1 MQQTAPASPVY
12 LRLIQSASVSLS
24 HARDLG
30 PEPETYCELTSDFTS
45 HLVRSS
51 TIIAMST
58 PPAASGGFILS
69 PPPSSVTSAISN
81 AKSELP
87 HPRSTPLKP
96 GGSKESAF
104 IRYVDER
111 ILKIQRRFAKRET
124 PSINGDDAEKDAAA
138 IWDSVQGYKSM
149 REACKDLEDLIGVV
163 WVSGT
168 PGLQIPY
175 LISLALLLSTIIAG
189 MPANP
194 KQLFRVLA
202 KLDHAFVSL
211 LQGKDVDSG
220 ERLPGFENR
229 RGVSGTEKVRIRSL
243 IERTRRSVMESLKSG
258 ELDDAYESNDED
270 VDEKMDMDAE
280 DDLEGE
286 LILEGD
292 GPYAPGEEEESWEMQ
307 IARVYDRTM
316 VELGDSLETPNI
328 GIITEG

>member
-1 MQQTAPASPVY
+1 
-12 LRLIQSASVSLS
+12 
-24 HARDLG
+24 
-30 PEPETYCELTSDFTS
+30 
-45 HLVRSS
+45 
-51 TIIAMST
+51 MST
-58 PPAASGGFILS
+58 PPAQSGGFILS
-69 PPPSSVTSAISN
+69 PPPSVTSAITN
-81 AKSELP
+81 ANSELP

-111 ILKIQRRFAKRET
+111 LLRIQRRFAKRET
-124 PSINGDDAEKDAAA
+124 PSINGDEADRDGAA

-149 REACKDLEDLIGVV
+149 REACKDIEELMGVV

-175 LISLALLLSTIIAG
+175 LINLALVLTTIIAD

-202 KLDHAFVSL
+202 KLDHAFASL
-211 LQGKDVDSG
+211 LQGKDVESG
-220 ERLPGFENR
+220 ERLPGFDNR

-258 ELDDAYESNDED
+258 ELDDAYDSDQEGGTDQSEMD
-270 VDEKMDMDAE
+270 VD

-292 GPYAPGEEEESWEMQ
+292 GPYAPGQEEESWEMQ
-307 IARVYDRTM
+307 IARVYDHTM

>member
-1 MQQTAPASPVY
+1 
-12 LRLIQSASVSLS
+12 
-24 HARDLG
+24 
-30 PEPETYCELTSDFTS
+30 
-45 HLVRSS
+45 
-51 TIIAMST
+51 MST
-58 PPAASGGFILS
+58 PPAQSGGFILS
-69 PPPSSVTSAISN
+69 PPPSVTSAITN
-81 AKSELP
+81 ANSELP

-111 ILKIQRRFAKRET
+111 LLRIQRRFAKRET
-124 PSINGDDAEKDAAA
+124 PSINGDEADRDGAA

-149 REACKDLEDLIGVV
+149 REACKDIEELMGVV

-175 LISLALLLSTIIAG
+175 LINLALVLTTIIAD

-202 KLDHAFVSL
+202 KLDHAFASL
-211 LQGKDVDSG
+211 LQGKDVESG
-220 ERLPGFENR
+220 ERLPGFDNR

-243 IERTRRSVMESLKSG
+243 IERTRRSVMENLKSG
-258 ELDDAYESNDED
+258 ELDDAYESDQEGETDQSEMD
-270 VDEKMDMDAE
+270 VD

-292 GPYAPGEEEESWEMQ
+292 GPYAPGQEEESWEMQ
-307 IARVYDRTM
+307 IARVYDHTM

>member
-1 MQQTAPASPVY
+1 
-12 LRLIQSASVSLS
+12 
-24 HARDLG
+24 
-30 PEPETYCELTSDFTS
+30 
-45 HLVRSS
+45 
-51 TIIAMST
+51 MST
-58 PPAASGGFILS
+58 PPAQSGGFILS
-69 PPPSSVTSAISN
+69 PPPSVTSAITN
-81 AKSELP
+81 ANSELP

-111 ILKIQRRFAKRET
+111 LLRIQRRFAKRET
-124 PSINGDDAEKDAAA
+124 PSINGDEADRDGAA

-149 REACKDLEDLIGVV
+149 REACKDIEELMGVV

-175 LISLALLLSTIIAG
+175 LINLALVLTTIIAD

-202 KLDHAFVSL
+202 KLDHAFASL
-211 LQGKDVDSG
+211 LQGKDVESG
-220 ERLPGFENR
+220 ERLPGFDNR

-243 IERTRRSVMESLKSG
+243 IERTRRSVMENLKSG
-258 ELDDAYESNDED
+258 ELDDAYESDQEGETDQSEMD
-270 VDEKMDMDAE
+270 VD

-292 GPYAPGEEEESWEMQ
+292 GPYAPGQEEESWEMQ
-307 IARVYDRTM
+307 IAWVYDHTM

>member
-1 MQQTAPASPVY
+1 
-12 LRLIQSASVSLS
+12 
-24 HARDLG
+24 
-30 PEPETYCELTSDFTS
+30 
-45 HLVRSS
+45 
-51 TIIAMST
+51 MST
-58 PPAASGGFILS
+58 PPAQSGGFILS
-69 PPPSSVTSAISN
+69 PPPSVTSAITN
-81 AKSELP
+81 ANSELP

-111 ILKIQRRFAKRET
+111 LLRIQRRFAKRET
-124 PSINGDDAEKDAAA
+124 PSINGDEADRDGAA

-149 REACKDLEDLIGVV
+149 REACKDIEELMGVV

-175 LISLALLLSTIIAG
+175 LINLALVLTTIIAD

-202 KLDHAFVSL
+202 KLDHAFASL
-211 LQGKDVDSG
+211 LQGKDVESG
-220 ERLPGFENR
+220 ERLHGFDNR

-243 IERTRRSVMESLKSG
+243 IERTRRSVMENLKSG
-258 ELDDAYESNDED
+258 ELDDAYESDQEGETDQSEMD
-270 VDEKMDMDAE
+270 VD

-292 GPYAPGEEEESWEMQ
+292 GPYAPGQEEESWEMQ
-307 IARVYDRTM
+307 IARVYDHTM

>member
-1 MQQTAPASPVY
+1 
-12 LRLIQSASVSLS
+12 
-24 HARDLG
+24 
-30 PEPETYCELTSDFTS
+30 
-45 HLVRSS
+45 
-51 TIIAMST
+51 MST
-58 PPAASGGFILS
+58 PPAQSGGFILS
-69 PPPSSVTSAISN
+69 PPPSVTSAITN
-81 AKSELP
+81 ANSELP

-104 IRYVDER
+104 IRFVDDR
-111 ILKIQRRFAKRET
+111 LLQIQRRFAKRET
-124 PSINGDDAEKDAAA
+124 PSVNGDDAQKDAAA

-149 REACKDLEDLIGVV
+149 REACKDLEELMGVV

-175 LISLALLLSTIIAG
+175 LINLALLLTTIIAD

-202 KLDHAFVSL
+202 KLDHAFASL
-211 LQGKDVDSG
+211 LQGKDVESG

-258 ELDDAYESNDED
+258 ELDDAYSSGEEDEEDQTEMD
-270 VDEKMDMDAE
+270 VN

-292 GPYAPGEEEESWEMQ
+292 GPYAPGQEEESWEMQ

-328 GIITEG
+328 GIITE

>member
-1 MQQTAPASPVY
+1 
-12 LRLIQSASVSLS
+12 
-24 HARDLG
+24 
-30 PEPETYCELTSDFTS
+30 
-45 HLVRSS
+45 
-51 TIIAMST
+51 MST
-58 PPAASGGFILS
+58 PPAQSGGFILS
-69 PPPSSVTSAISN
+69 PPPSVTSAITN
-81 AKSELP
+81 ANSELP

-111 ILKIQRRFAKRET
+111 LLRIQRRFAKRET
-124 PSINGDDAEKDAAA
+124 PSINGDEADRDGAA

-149 REACKDLEDLIGVV
+149 REACKDIEELMGVV

-175 LISLALLLSTIIAG
+175 LINLALLLTTIIAD

-202 KLDHAFVSL
+202 KLDHAFASL
-211 LQGKDVDSG
+211 LQGKDVKSG
-220 ERLPGFENR
+220 ERLPGFDNR

-258 ELDDAYESNDED
+258 ELDDTYESDQEGETDQSEMD
-270 VDEKMDMDAE
+270 VD

-292 GPYAPGEEEESWEMQ
+292 GPYAPGQEEESWEMQ
-307 IARVYDRTM
+307 IARVYDHTM

>member
-1 MQQTAPASPVY
+1 
-12 LRLIQSASVSLS
+12 
-24 HARDLG
+24 
-30 PEPETYCELTSDFTS
+30 
-45 HLVRSS
+45 
-51 TIIAMST
+51 MST
-58 PPAASGGFILS
+58 PPAQSGGFILS
-69 PPPSSVTSAISN
+69 PPPSVTSAITN
-81 AKSELP
+81 ANSELP

-111 ILKIQRRFAKRET
+111 LLRIQRRFAKRET
-124 PSINGDDAEKDAAA
+124 PSINGDEADRDGAA

-149 REACKDLEDLIGVV
+149 REACKDIEELMGVV

-175 LISLALLLSTIIAG
+175 LINLALVLTTIIAD

-202 KLDHAFVSL
+202 KLDHAFASL
-211 LQGKDVDSG
+211 LQGKDVESG
-220 ERLPGFENR
+220 ERLPGFDNR

-258 ELDDAYESNDED
+258 ELDDVYESEQEGETDQSEMD
-270 VDEKMDMDAE
+270 VD

-292 GPYAPGEEEESWEMQ
+292 GPYAPGQEEESWEMQ
-307 IARVYDRTM
+307 IARVYDHTM

>member
-1 MQQTAPASPVY
+1 
-12 LRLIQSASVSLS
+12 
-24 HARDLG
+24 
-30 PEPETYCELTSDFTS
+30 
-45 HLVRSS
+45 
-51 TIIAMST
+51 MST
-58 PPAASGGFILS
+58 PPTESGGFLLS
-69 PPPSSVTSAISN
+69 PPPSSVTSAITN
-81 AKSELP
+81 ANSELP

-104 IRYVDER
+104 IRYVDDR
-111 ILKIQRRFAKRET
+111 LLQIQRRFAKRET
-124 PSINGDDAEKDAAA
+124 PSINGDDAQRDAAA

-149 REACKDLEDLIGVV
+149 REACKDLEELMGVV

-175 LISLALLLSTIIAG
+175 LINLALLLTTIVAD

-202 KLDHAFVSL
+202 KLDHAFASL
-211 LQGKDVDSG
+211 LQGKDVESG

-243 IERTRRSVMESLKSG
+243 IERTRRSVMESLNSG
-258 ELDDAYESNDED
+258 ELDDSYESDKEGGKDQAEMD
-270 VDEKMDMDAE
+270 VD

-292 GPYAPGEEEESWEMQ
+292 GPYAPGWEEESWDMQ
-307 IARVYDRTM
+307 IAKVYDRTM

>member
-1 MQQTAPASPVY
+1 
-12 LRLIQSASVSLS
+12 
-24 HARDLG
+24 
-30 PEPETYCELTSDFTS
+30 
-45 HLVRSS
+45 
-51 TIIAMST
+51 MST
-58 PPAASGGFILS
+58 PPAQSGGFILS
-69 PPPSSVTSAISN
+69 PPPSVTSAITN
-81 AKSELP
+81 ANSELP

-96 GGSKESAF
+96 GGRKESAF

-111 ILKIQRRFAKRET
+111 LLRIQRRFAKRET
-124 PSINGDDAEKDAAA
+124 PSINGDEADRDGAA

-149 REACKDLEDLIGVV
+149 REACKDIEELMGVV

-175 LISLALLLSTIIAG
+175 LINLALVLTTIIAD

-202 KLDHAFVSL
+202 KLDHAFASL
-211 LQGKDVDSG
+211 LQGKDVESG
-220 ERLPGFENR
+220 ERLPGFDNR

-258 ELDDAYESNDED
+258 ELDDAYDSDQEGGTDQSEMD
-270 VDEKMDMDAE
+270 VD

-292 GPYAPGEEEESWEMQ
+292 GPYAPGQEEESWEMQ
-307 IARVYDRTM
+307 IARVYDHTM

>member
-1 MQQTAPASPVY
+1 
-12 LRLIQSASVSLS
+12 
-24 HARDLG
+24 
-30 PEPETYCELTSDFTS
+30 
-45 HLVRSS
+45 
-51 TIIAMST
+51 MST
-58 PPAASGGFILS
+58 PPAQSGGFILS
-69 PPPSSVTSAISN
+69 PPPSVTSAITN
-81 AKSELP
+81 ANSELP

-111 ILKIQRRFAKRET
+111 HLRIQRRFAKRST
-124 PSINGDDAEKDAAA
+124 PSINGDEANRDAAA

-149 REACKDLEDLIGVV
+149 REACKEIEELMGVV

-175 LISLALLLSTIIAG
+175 LINLALLLTTIIAD

-202 KLDHAFVSL
+202 KLDHAFASL
-211 LQGKDVDSG
+211 LQGKDVESG
-220 ERLPGFENR
+220 EILPGFDNR

-243 IERTRRSVMESLKSG
+243 IERTRKIVMESLKSG
-258 ELDDAYESNDED
+258 ELDDSYESDQEGETDQSEMD
-270 VDEKMDMDAE
+270 VD

-292 GPYAPGEEEESWEMQ
+292 GPYAPGQEEESWEMQ
-307 IARVYDRTM
+307 IARVYDHTM

>member
-1 MQQTAPASPVY
+1 
-12 LRLIQSASVSLS
+12 
-24 HARDLG
+24 
-30 PEPETYCELTSDFTS
+30 
-45 HLVRSS
+45 
-51 TIIAMST
+51 MST
-58 PPAASGGFILS
+58 PPAQSGGFILS
-69 PPPSSVTSAISN
+69 PPPSVTSAITN
-81 AKSELP
+81 ANSELP

-111 ILKIQRRFAKRET
+111 LLRIQRRFAKRET
-124 PSINGDDAEKDAAA
+124 PSINGDEADRDGAA

-149 REACKDLEDLIGVV
+149 REACKDIEELMGVV

-175 LISLALLLSTIIAG
+175 LINLALVLTTIIAD

-202 KLDHAFVSL
+202 KLDHAFASL
-211 LQGKDVDSG
+211 LQGKDVESG
-220 ERLPGFENR
+220 ERLPGFDNR

-243 IERTRRSVMESLKSG
+243 IERTRKSVMESLKSG
-258 ELDDAYESNDED
+258 ELDDAYESDQEGETDQSEMD
-270 VDEKMDMDAE
+270 VD

-292 GPYAPGEEEESWEMQ
+292 GPYAPGQEEESWEMQ
-307 IARVYDRTM
+307 IARVYDHTM

>member
-1 MQQTAPASPVY
+1 M
-12 LRLIQSASVSLS
+12 
-24 HARDLG
+24 
-30 PEPETYCELTSDFTS
+30 
-45 HLVRSS
+45 
-51 TIIAMST
+51 
-58 PPAASGGFILS
+58 
-69 PPPSSVTSAISN
+69 
-81 AKSELP
+81 
-87 HPRSTPLKP
+87 
-96 GGSKESAF
+96 
-104 IRYVDER
+104 DER

-124 PSINGDDAEKDAAA
+124 PAVNGDDAEKDAAA
-138 IWDSVQGYKSM
+138 IWDNVQGYKSM
-149 REACKDLEDLIGVV
+149 REACKDLEELLGVV

-175 LISLALLLSTIIAG
+175 LISLALLLTTIISG

-202 KLDHAFVSL
+202 KLDHAFASL

-220 ERLPGFENR
+220 ERLPGFEGR

-243 IERTRRSVMESLKSG
+243 IERTRRSVMDSLKSG
-258 ELDDAYESNDED
+258 EMEEDSYESGEED
-270 VDEKMDMDAE
+270 DGDQMETGDDG
-280 DDLEGE
+280 DLEGE

-292 GPYAPGEEEESWEMQ
+292 GPYAPGHEEESWEMQ

>member
-1 MQQTAPASPVY
+1 
-12 LRLIQSASVSLS
+12 
-24 HARDLG
+24 
-30 PEPETYCELTSDFTS
+30 
-45 HLVRSS
+45 
-51 TIIAMST
+51 
-58 PPAASGGFILS
+58 
-69 PPPSSVTSAISN
+69 
-81 AKSELP
+81 
-87 HPRSTPLKP
+87 LKP

-111 ILKIQRRFAKRET
+111 LLRIQRRFAKRET
-124 PSINGDDAEKDAAA
+124 PSINGDEADRDGAA

-149 REACKDLEDLIGVV
+149 REACKDIEELMGVV

-175 LISLALLLSTIIAG
+175 LINLALVLTTIIAD

-202 KLDHAFVSL
+202 KLDHAFASL
-211 LQGKDVDSG
+211 LQGKDVESG
-220 ERLPGFENR
+220 ERLPGFDNR

-258 ELDDAYESNDED
+258 ELDDAYESDQEGETDQSEMD
-270 VDEKMDMDAE
+270 VD

-292 GPYAPGEEEESWEMQ
+292 GPYAPGQEEESWEMQ
-307 IARVYDRTM
+307 IARVYDHTM

>member
-1 MQQTAPASPVY
+1 
-12 LRLIQSASVSLS
+12 
-24 HARDLG
+24 
-30 PEPETYCELTSDFTS
+30 
-45 HLVRSS
+45 
-51 TIIAMST
+51 MST
-58 PPAASGGFILS
+58 PPAQSGGFILS
-69 PPPSSVTSAISN
+69 PPPSVTSAITN
-81 AKSELP
+81 ANSELP

-111 ILKIQRRFAKRET
+111 LLRIQRRFAKRET
-124 PSINGDDAEKDAAA
+124 PSINGDEADRDGAA

-149 REACKDLEDLIGVV
+149 REACKDIEELMGVV

-175 LISLALLLSTIIAG
+175 LINLALVLTTIITD

-202 KLDHAFVSL
+202 KLDHAFASL
-211 LQGKDVDSG
+211 LQGKDVESG
-220 ERLPGFENR
+220 ERLPGFDNR

-243 IERTRRSVMESLKSG
+243 IERTRRSVMENLKSG
-258 ELDDAYESNDED
+258 ELDDAYESDQEGETDQSEMD
-270 VDEKMDMDAE
+270 VD

-292 GPYAPGEEEESWEMQ
+292 GPYAPGQEEESWEMQ
-307 IARVYDRTM
+307 IARVYDHTM

>member
-1 MQQTAPASPVY
+1 
-12 LRLIQSASVSLS
+12 
-24 HARDLG
+24 
-30 PEPETYCELTSDFTS
+30 
-45 HLVRSS
+45 
-51 TIIAMST
+51 MST
-58 PPAASGGFILS
+58 PPAQSGGFILS
-69 PPPSSVTSAISN
+69 PPPSVTSAITN
-81 AKSELP
+81 ANSELP

-111 ILKIQRRFAKRET
+111 LLRIQRRFAKRET
-124 PSINGDDAEKDAAA
+124 PSINGDEADRDGAA

-149 REACKDLEDLIGVV
+149 REAGKDIEELMGVV

-175 LISLALLLSTIIAG
+175 LINLALVLTTIIAD

-202 KLDHAFVSL
+202 KLDHAFASL
-211 LQGKDVDSG
+211 LQGKDVESG
-220 ERLPGFENR
+220 ERLPGFDNR

-243 IERTRRSVMESLKSG
+243 IERTRRSVMENLKSG
-258 ELDDAYESNDED
+258 ELDDAYESDQEGETDQSEMD
-270 VDEKMDMDAE
+270 VD

-292 GPYAPGEEEESWEMQ
+292 GPYAPGQEEESWEMQ
-307 IARVYDRTM
+307 IARVYDHTM

>member
-1 MQQTAPASPVY
+1 
-12 LRLIQSASVSLS
+12 
-24 HARDLG
+24 
-30 PEPETYCELTSDFTS
+30 
-45 HLVRSS
+45 
-51 TIIAMST
+51 MST
-58 PPAASGGFILS
+58 PPAVSGGFILS

-149 REACKDLEDLIGVV
+149 REACKDLEDLVGVV

-194 KQLFRVLA
+194 KQLFGVLA
-202 KLDHAFVSL
+202 KMDHAFVSL

-258 ELDDAYESNDED
+258 ELDETYESNEEDNDDENMD
-270 VDEKMDMDAE
+270 LDDEGG
-280 DDLEGE
+280 LEGE

-316 VELGDSLETPNI
+316 VELGDSLESPSI

>member
-1 MQQTAPASPVY
+1 MSSPP
-12 LRLIQSASVSLS
+12 QAQ
-24 HARDLG
+24 A
-30 PEPETYCELTSDFTS
+30 
-45 HLVRSS
+45 
-51 TIIAMST
+51 
-58 PPAASGGFILS
+58 GGFLS
-69 PPPSSVTSAISN
+69 PPPSSVTSSVTNTHA
-81 AKSELP
+81 ELP

-96 GGSKESAF
+96 GGNKESAF
-104 IRYVDER
+104 IRYVDDR
-111 ILKIQRRFAKRET
+111 ILHIQRRFAKRET

-138 IWDSVQGYKSM
+138 VWDSVKGYKSM
-149 REACKDLEDLIGVV
+149 REVCKDLEDLVGVV

-175 LISLALLLSTIIAG
+175 LINLALLLTTVIAG

-194 KQLFRVLA
+194 KQLFRLLA
-202 KLDHAFVSL
+202 KLDHAFASL
-211 LQGKDVDSG
+211 LQGKDVESG

-243 IERTRRSVMESLKSG
+243 IERTRRSVMDSLKSG
-258 ELDDAYESNDED
+258 EMEEADASDEED
-270 VDEKMDMDAE
+270 AGSKMETDHK

-292 GPYAPGEEEESWEMQ
+292 GPYASGQEEESWEMQ

-328 GIITEG
+328 GIITEGRP

>member
-1 MQQTAPASPVY
+1 
-12 LRLIQSASVSLS
+12 
-24 HARDLG
+24 
-30 PEPETYCELTSDFTS
+30 
-45 HLVRSS
+45 
-51 TIIAMST
+51 MST
-58 PPAASGGFILS
+58 PPAQSGGFILS
-69 PPPSSVTSAISN
+69 PPPSSVTSAITN
-81 AKSELP
+81 ANSELP

-104 IRYVDER
+104 IRYVDDR
-111 ILKIQRRFAKRET
+111 LLKIQRRFAKRET
-124 PSINGDDAEKDAAA
+124 PSLNGDDAEKDAAA

-149 REACKDLEDLIGVV
+149 REACKDLEDLLGIV

-175 LISLALLLSTIIAG
+175 LISLALLLTTIIAG

-202 KLDHAFVSL
+202 KLDHAFASL

-258 ELDDAYESNDED
+258 ELDDAYESDEEDNDNDER
-270 VDEKMDMDAE
+270 MDTDG
-280 DDLEGE
+280 DDGLEGE
-286 LILEGD
+286 LVLEGD
-292 GPYAPGEEEESWEMQ
+292 GPYAPGHEEESWEMQ

>member
-1 MQQTAPASPVY
+1 
-12 LRLIQSASVSLS
+12 
-24 HARDLG
+24 
-30 PEPETYCELTSDFTS
+30 
-45 HLVRSS
+45 
-51 TIIAMST
+51 MST
-58 PPAASGGFILS
+58 PPAQSGGFILS
-69 PPPSSVTSAISN
+69 PPPSVTSAITN
-81 AKSELP
+81 ANSELP

-111 ILKIQRRFAKRET
+111 LLRIQRRFAKRET
-124 PSINGDDAEKDAAA
+124 PSINGDEADRDGAA

-149 REACKDLEDLIGVV
+149 REACKDIEELMGVV

-175 LISLALLLSTIIAG
+175 LINLALVLTTIIAD

-202 KLDHAFVSL
+202 KLDHAFASL
-211 LQGKDVDSG
+211 LQGKDVESG
-220 ERLPGFENR
+220 ERLPGFDNR

-258 ELDDAYESNDED
+258 ELDDAYESDQEGETDQSEMD
-270 VDEKMDMDAE
+270 VD

-292 GPYAPGEEEESWEMQ
+292 GPYAPGQEEESWEMQ
-307 IARVYDRTM
+307 IARVYDHTM

>member
-1 MQQTAPASPVY
+1 
-12 LRLIQSASVSLS
+12 
-24 HARDLG
+24 
-30 PEPETYCELTSDFTS
+30 
-45 HLVRSS
+45 
-51 TIIAMST
+51 MST
-58 PPAASGGFILS
+58 PPAQSGGFILS
-69 PPPSSVTSAISN
+69 PPPSVTSAITNSN
-81 AKSELP
+81 SELP

-111 ILKIQRRFAKRET
+111 LLRIQRRFAKRET
-124 PSINGDDAEKDAAA
+124 PSINGDEADRDGAA

-149 REACKDLEDLIGVV
+149 REACKDIEELMGVV

-175 LISLALLLSTIIAG
+175 LINLALVLTTIIAD

-202 KLDHAFVSL
+202 KLDHAFASL
-211 LQGKDVDSG
+211 LQGKDVESG
-220 ERLPGFENR
+220 ERLPGFDNR

-258 ELDDAYESNDED
+258 ELDDAYESDQEGETDQSEMD
-270 VDEKMDMDAE
+270 VD

-292 GPYAPGEEEESWEMQ
+292 GPYAPGQEEESWEMQ
-307 IARVYDRTM
+307 IARVYNHTM

>member
-1 MQQTAPASPVY
+1 
-12 LRLIQSASVSLS
+12 
-24 HARDLG
+24 
-30 PEPETYCELTSDFTS
+30 
-45 HLVRSS
+45 
-51 TIIAMST
+51 MST
-58 PPAASGGFILS
+58 PPAQSGGFILS
-69 PPPSSVTSAISN
+69 PPPSVTSAITN
-81 AKSELP
+81 ANSELP

-111 ILKIQRRFAKRET
+111 LLRIQRRFAKRET
-124 PSINGDDAEKDAAA
+124 PSINGDEADRDGAA

-149 REACKDLEDLIGVV
+149 REACNDIEELMGVV

-175 LISLALLLSTIIAG
+175 LINLALVLTTIIAD

-202 KLDHAFVSL
+202 KLDHAFASL
-211 LQGKDVDSG
+211 LQGKDVESG
-220 ERLPGFENR
+220 ERLPGFDNR

-243 IERTRRSVMESLKSG
+243 IERTRRSVMENLKSG
-258 ELDDAYESNDED
+258 ELDDAYESDQEGETDQSEMD
-270 VDEKMDMDAE
+270 VD

-292 GPYAPGEEEESWEMQ
+292 GPYAPGQEEESWEMQ
-307 IARVYDRTM
+307 IARVYDHTM

>member
-1 MQQTAPASPVY
+1 
-12 LRLIQSASVSLS
+12 
-24 HARDLG
+24 
-30 PEPETYCELTSDFTS
+30 
-45 HLVRSS
+45 
-51 TIIAMST
+51 MST
-58 PPAASGGFILS
+58 PPAESGGFILS
-69 PPPSSVTSAISN
+69 PPASVTSAITN
-81 AKSELP
+81 ANSELP

-104 IRYVDER
+104 IRYVDDR
-111 ILKIQRRFAKRET
+111 LLRIQRRFAKRET
-124 PSINGDDAEKDAAA
+124 PSINGDEAERDAAA

-149 REACKDLEDLIGVV
+149 REACKDLEELMGVV

-175 LISLALLLSTIIAG
+175 LISLALLLTTIIAD

-202 KLDHAFVSL
+202 KLDHAFASL
-211 LQGKDVDSG
+211 LQGKDVESG

-243 IERTRRSVMESLKSG
+243 IERTRRSVLESLKSG
-258 ELDDAYESNDED
+258 ELDDAYESEDEGENDQSEMD
-270 VDEKMDMDAE
+270 VD

-292 GPYAPGEEEESWEMQ
+292 GPYARDQEEESWDMQ

-316 VELGDSLETPNI
+316 VELGDSLEMPNI

>member
-1 MQQTAPASPVY
+1 
-12 LRLIQSASVSLS
+12 
-24 HARDLG
+24 
-30 PEPETYCELTSDFTS
+30 
-45 HLVRSS
+45 
-51 TIIAMST
+51 MST
-58 PPAASGGFILS
+58 PPAQSGGFILS
-69 PPPSSVTSAISN
+69 PPPSVTSAITN
-81 AKSELP
+81 ANSELP

-111 ILKIQRRFAKRET
+111 LFRIQRRFAKRET
-124 PSINGDDAEKDAAA
+124 PSINGDEADRDGAAT
-138 IWDSVQGYKSM
+138 WDSVQGYKSM
-149 REACKDLEDLIGVV
+149 REACKDIEELMGVV

-175 LISLALLLSTIIAG
+175 LINLALVLTTIIAD

-202 KLDHAFVSL
+202 KLDHAFASL
-211 LQGKDVDSG
+211 LQGKDVESG
-220 ERLPGFENR
+220 ERLPGFDNR

-243 IERTRRSVMESLKSG
+243 IERTRKSVMESLKSG
-258 ELDDAYESNDED
+258 ELDDAYESDQEGETDQSEMD
-270 VDEKMDMDAE
+270 VD

-292 GPYAPGEEEESWEMQ
+292 GPYAPGQEEESWEMQ
-307 IARVYDRTM
+307 IARVYDHTM

>member
-1 MQQTAPASPVY
+1 
-12 LRLIQSASVSLS
+12 
-24 HARDLG
+24 
-30 PEPETYCELTSDFTS
+30 
-45 HLVRSS
+45 
-51 TIIAMST
+51 MST
-58 PPAASGGFILS
+58 PPAQSGGFILS
-69 PPPSSVTSAISN
+69 PPPSVTSAITN
-81 AKSELP
+81 ANSELP

-111 ILKIQRRFAKRET
+111 LLRIQRRFAKRET
-124 PSINGDDAEKDAAA
+124 PSINGDEANRDAAA

-149 REACKDLEDLIGVV
+149 REACKEIEELMGVV

-175 LISLALLLSTIIAG
+175 LINLALLLTTIIAD

-202 KLDHAFVSL
+202 KLDHAFASL
-211 LQGKDVDSG
+211 LQGKDVESG
-220 ERLPGFENR
+220 ERLPGFDNR

-258 ELDDAYESNDED
+258 ELDDAYESDQEGETDQSEMD
-270 VDEKMDMDAE
+270 VD

-292 GPYAPGEEEESWEMQ
+292 GPYAPGQEEESWEMQ
-307 IARVYDRTM
+307 IARVYDHTM

>member
-1 MQQTAPASPVY
+1 
-12 LRLIQSASVSLS
+12 
-24 HARDLG
+24 
-30 PEPETYCELTSDFTS
+30 
-45 HLVRSS
+45 
-51 TIIAMST
+51 MST
-58 PPAASGGFILS
+58 PPAQSGGFILS
-69 PPPSSVTSAISN
+69 PPPSVTSAITN
-81 AKSELP
+81 ANSELP

-111 ILKIQRRFAKRET
+111 LLRIQRRFAKRET
-124 PSINGDDAEKDAAA
+124 PSINGDEADRDGAA

-149 REACKDLEDLIGVV
+149 REACKDIEELMGVV

-175 LISLALLLSTIIAG
+175 LINLALVLTTIIAD

-202 KLDHAFVSL
+202 KLDHAFASL
-211 LQGKDVDSG
+211 LQGKDVESG
-220 ERLPGFENR
+220 ERLPGFDNR

-243 IERTRRSVMESLKSG
+243 IERTRRSVMKNLKSG
-258 ELDDAYESNDED
+258 ELDDAYESDQEGETDQSEMD
-270 VDEKMDMDAE
+270 VD

-292 GPYAPGEEEESWEMQ
+292 GPYAPGQEEESWEMQ
-307 IARVYDRTM
+307 IARVYDHTM